1 MKLSEVMKESK
12 IKIHASING
21 HGILF
26 ITKAAIGVRDGLL
39 VESLTY
45 FNEDLTFREPT
56 KIIAVNKRDGR
67 TYEFESQSIGPV
79 ETRYGKFHLIRCPD
93 DGKVANRRQAERYD
107 IDRLGVIRINRGGD
121 IRNALVYD
129 ISMRGIAFILDSD
142 AICKV
147 GDHITASFRYD
158 PNYFHFYAC
167 EATVVRIFTI
177 DNQIAAGC
185 SIDSMGADLITLI
198 SNKKKEKLG
207 IGVDDMLGISESSD
221 ANIAAGD
228 KIPVNYVPP
237 KADNRGYAKDKD
249 SSRFELHL
257 SPEEAAKAI
266 PEGRRDREQIPEADN
281 VRETI
286 PVAQPAPRE
295 EILEVGDEDMEQF
308 LSPDE
313 AADLIPERSAAEI
326 MERRAGRVADIDDI
340 DIPTREKRATR
351 VADIDDD
358 IPIRESRTTR
368 VTELDDDIPVRERR
382 AGRVTDID
390 EDSPIRERPSRSV
403 REEFS
408 DEEVQRAYDP
418 ARSLANA
425 ANSAKNSIHLPG
437 RRREMEQKKAETNK
451 PEPKRAPAKP
461 LATGKAGFVGK
472 FGNNIDESLFEGNK
486 NDGFLTPE
494 QIADIIELERINKR
508 DF

>member
-1 MKLSEVMKESK
+1 MRGRINIMKLSEVMKESK

-21 HGILF
+21 HGVLL

-39 VESLTY
+39 IESLTY
-45 FNEDLTFREPT
+45 FDEDLIFREPT

-93 DGKVANRRQAERYD
+93 DGKVVNRRQAERYD

-142 AICKV
+142 ATCKV

-167 EATVVRIFTI
+167 EATVVRIFSI

-207 IGVDDMLGISESSD
+207 IGVDDMLGIAESSD
-221 ANIAAGD
+221 VNIAFGD
-228 KIPVNYVPP
+228 KIAVNYVPP
-237 KADNRGYAKDKD
+237 KADNRGYVKDKD
-249 SSRFELHL
+249 PSRFELHL

-266 PEGRRDREQIPEADN
+266 PEGRREKEQIPEAGN
-281 VRETI
+281 VRDAI
-286 PVAQPAPRE
+286 GVAQPAPRE
-295 EILEVGDEDMEQF
+295 EILNVGDEDMEQF

-326 MERRAGRVADIDDI
+326 MERRAGRI
-340 DIPTREKRATR
+340 
-351 VADIDDD
+351 ADIDDD
-358 IPIRESRTTR
+358 IPIRERR
-368 VTELDDDIPVRERR
+368 AGRAADIDDDIPIRERR
-382 AGRVTDID
+382 AGIAADID
-390 EDSPIRERPSRSV
+390 DDIPIRDKPSRPL

-408 DEEVQRAYDP
+408 DVEVQRAYDP

-451 PEPKRAPAKP
+451 PEPKRAPVKP
-461 LATGKAGFVGK
+461 LVTGKAGFVGK
-472 FGNNIDESLFEGNK
+472 LGNNIDESLFEGNK

>member
-1 MKLSEVMKESK
+1 MNIMKLSDVMKESK

-21 HGILF
+21 HGIIL

-45 FNEDLTFREPT
+45 FDEDLTFREPT
-56 KIIAVNKRDGR
+56 KVIAVNKRDGR

-93 DGKVANRRQAERYD
+93 DGKVINRRQAERYD

-142 AICKV
+142 AVCKV

-185 SIDSMGADLITLI
+185 SIDSMGADMITLI

-207 IGVDDMLGISESSD
+207 IGVDDMLGISDSTDE
-221 ANIAAGD
+221 NIASGD

-237 KADNRGYAKDKD
+237 KNNDQGYSKDKD
-249 SSRFELHL
+249 PSRFELHL

-266 PEGRRDREQIPEADN
+266 PEGRRERLEIPE
-281 VRETI
+281 RENI
-286 PVAQPAPRE
+286 REVIPEIKPKPQVEPVA
-295 EILEVGDEDMEQF
+295 IGDEDMEQF

-313 AADLIPERSAAEI
+313 AADLIPERSASEI
-326 MERRAGRVADIDDI
+326 MERRAIRVADID
-340 DIPTREKRATR
+340 E
-351 VADIDDD
+351 D
-358 IPIRESRTTR
+358 IPIREKPSR
-368 VTELDDDIPVRERR
+368 PVR
-382 AGRVTDID
+382 D
-390 EDSPIRERPSRSV
+390 EFYDV
-403 REEFS
+403 
-408 DEEVQRAYDP
+408 EVQRAYDP
-418 ARSLANA
+418 AKSLANA

-437 RRREMEQKKAETNK
+437 KRRELEQKKPEANK

-461 LATGKAGFVGK
+461 LSTSKSEFRGK